1 MVHRPGLLALIV
13 LTVLIVPVALAS
25 LACRNEDEGG
35 AEALWD
41 DIHAADY
48 RSWARAPGFPGRT
61 PSQASHGDEVDIFI
75 NDVLVDALAGG
86 PLEAWPDGSLIVKDG
101 HRDGEHYLVAAM
113 EKRGDGWFW
122 AEYNDEGAVDFSGTP
137 GVCTRCHDAG
147 DDFVRAF
154 KLPQ

>member
-1 MVHRPGLLALIV
+1 MSHRPRHFALTALIP
-13 LTVLIVPVALAS
+13 LIIPVALAS
-25 LACRNEDEGG
+25 FACGNEDEAG
-35 AEALWD
+35 AEVLWD
-41 DIHAADY
+41 DIQAADY

-61 PSQASHGDEVDIFI
+61 PSSASHGDEVDIFI

-86 PLEAWPDGSLIVKDG
+86 KISAWPQGSLIVKDG

-113 EKRGDGWFW
+113 EKRADGWYW
-122 AEYNDEGAVDFSGTP
+122 AEYEDDGTVEFSGTP

-154 KLPQ
+154 ELPQ